1 MDGPPRKKHI
11 SEAVV
16 YANCEGLDDAKAK
29 KTATNWFHQ
38 LPEEIIMQV
47 IHSIRDKVS
56 ILILRQTCRQFKRLC
71 EDPTLEYIL
80 PILLNKARSTASS
93 YKYKHIFPPVEYE
106 LRIYESPDHDNPR
119 VPEIRVKQRFRYCQ
133 LLWRD
138 GKCSDCADLRRDL
151 STYEH
156 AIRAIYQAMRCSGCK
171 CDHPA
176 FLFSRLERQKYP
188 SQRICIGRQGQIP
201 LCKHRILTYKDLN
214 GLGNS
219 MRRRSYTDIP
229 RCYSCQL
236 DGIDFDVCFRPPSRG
251 PHPFWINVCKTYK
264 AGEDLPDHAVEREK
278 YRQPHCTCI
287 HDINLLS
294 GNEAL
299 PSSIFY
305 EDSCYMPS
313 CNSSACH
320 FPIENSEYG
329 EIWYQQSISYHSPTD
344 PSWLVALD
352 PDSYL
357 SDSDELTRGLMWCR
371 DPTCA
376 ITKGGRGLC
385 VIFNQYDLPHPK
397 MPLSSGHDGDE
408 LKFDEHARRPGLR
421 KRDQHKRVTKCT
433 PANARELP

>member
-56 ILILRQTCRQFKRLC
+56 ILILRQTC
-71 EDPTLEYIL
+71 
-80 PILLNKARSTASS
+80 
-93 YKYKHIFPPVEYE
+93 H
-106 LRIYESPDHDNPR
+106 
-119 VPEIRVKQRFRYCQ
+119 
-133 LLWRD
+133 
-138 GKCSDCADLRRDL
+138 
-151 STYEH
+151 
-156 AIRAIYQAMRCSGCK
+156 
-171 CDHPA
+171 
-176 FLFSRLERQKYP
+176 
-188 SQRICIGRQGQIP
+188 
-201 LCKHRILTYKDLN
+201 
-214 GLGNS
+214 
-219 MRRRSYTDIP
+219 
-229 RCYSCQL
+229 
-236 DGIDFDVCFRPPSRG
+236 
-251 PHPFWINVCKTYK
+251 
-264 AGEDLPDHAVEREK
+264 
-278 YRQPHCTCI
+278 
-287 HDINLLS
+287 
-294 GNEAL
+294 
-299 PSSIFY
+299 
-305 EDSCYMPS
+305 
-313 CNSSACH
+313 
-320 FPIENSEYG
+320 
-329 EIWYQQSISYHSPTD
+329 